1 MNKIS
6 VIRELVK
13 EVSQI
18 WVLKRPT
25 LLAAALAYYGVFS
38 FAPVIYLAFL
48 LAGIFINE
56 AAFAERFYGRLE
68 AIFGAETA
76 IFIQETVAAIA
87 NTSSESSILISII
100 SFLAL
105 FFAASGI
112 FYQLQFA
119 LNTIWQTPDSSQ
131 QQARAFVR
139 YRLFSFLM
147 VILLGL
153 LVILIAVLNVILL
166 WFGSLI
172 EIFIPTSG
180 WLAILNFLVLVGV
193 IILANAFMYKVLP
206 DVKITWRDVLPG
218 SLITTLLMILGGLLF
233 GLYFRFGGIGSALEA
248 AGAFAVIL
256 IAIYTFAQIF
266 LFGAVFTRAY
276 AQRYGSLRELT

>member
-48 LAGIFINE
+48 LAGLFINE
-56 AAFAERFYGRLE
+56 AAFAERFYARLD
-68 AIFGAETA
+68 AVFGAEIA
-76 IFIQETVAAIA
+76 IFIQNAVVAMA
-87 NTSSESSILISII
+87 NTNSGSSILISII

-119 LNTIWQTPDSSQ
+119 LNTIWQTPNSSQ

-153 LVILIAVLNVILL
+153 LVILIAALNFILL

-172 EIFIPTSG
+172 EIFIPTTG
-180 WLAILNFLVLVGV
+180 WLTFLNFLMLIGV
-193 IILANAFMYKVLP
+193 IILAIAFMYKVLP

-218 SLITTLLMILGGLLF
+218 SLITTLLMIVGGVLF
-233 GLYFRFGGIGSALEA
+233 GLYFRLGGIGSALEA
-248 AGAFAVIL
+248 AGAFAVLL
-256 IAIYTFAQIF
+256 IAIYTFSQIF

-276 AQRYGSLRELT
+276 AQRYGSLRKVT

>member
-48 LAGIFINE
+48 LAGLFINE
-56 AAFAERFYGRLE
+56 AAFAERFYARLE
-68 AIFGAETA
+68 AVFGAEIA
-76 IFIQETVAAIA
+76 IFIQNAVVAMA
-87 NTSSESSILISII
+87 NTNSGSSILISII

-119 LNTIWQTPDSSQ
+119 LNTIWQTPNSSQ

-153 LVILIAVLNVILL
+153 LVILIAALNFILL

-172 EIFIPTSG
+172 EIFIPTTG
-180 WLAILNFLVLVGV
+180 WLTFLNFLMLIGV

-218 SLITTLLMILGGLLF
+218 SLITTLLMIVGGVLF
-233 GLYFRFGGIGSALEA
+233 GLYFRLGGIGSALEA
-248 AGAFAVIL
+248 AGAFAVLL
-256 IAIYTFAQIF
+256 IAIYTFSQIF

-276 AQRYGSLRELT
+276 AQRYGSLRKVT

>member
-48 LAGIFINE
+48 LAGLFINE
-56 AAFAERFYGRLE
+56 AAFAERFYARLD
-68 AIFGAETA
+68 AVFGAEIA
-76 IFIQETVAAIA
+76 IFIQNAVVAMA
-87 NTSSESSILISII
+87 NTNSGSSILISII

-119 LNTIWQTPDSSQ
+119 LNTIWQTPNSSQ

-153 LVILIAVLNVILL
+153 LVILIAALNFILL

-172 EIFIPTSG
+172 EIFIPTTG
-180 WLAILNFLVLVGV
+180 WLTFLNFLMLIGV

-218 SLITTLLMILGGLLF
+218 SLITTLLMIVGGVLF
-233 GLYFRFGGIGSALEA
+233 GLYFRLGGIGSALEA
-248 AGAFAVIL
+248 AGAFAVLL
-256 IAIYTFAQIF
+256 IAIYTFSQIF

-276 AQRYGSLRELT
+276 AQRYGSLRKVT